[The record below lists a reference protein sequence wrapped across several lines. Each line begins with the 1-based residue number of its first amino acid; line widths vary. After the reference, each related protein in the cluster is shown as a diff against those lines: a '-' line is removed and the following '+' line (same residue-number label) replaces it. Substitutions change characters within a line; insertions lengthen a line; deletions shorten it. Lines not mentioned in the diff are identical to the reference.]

1 MKVFYVVILYCMFK
15 IRTVPLR
22 KQGLLSSVTFTLI
35 FENVSF
41 ESSIL
46 VVNNL
51 VIL

>member
-1 MKVFYVVILYCMFK
+1 MKVFYVVILYCTFK
-15 IRTVPLR
+15 TKTVPLT
-22 KQGLLSSVTFTLI
+22 KQRLLSSATFTFI
-35 FENVSF
+35 FLKGSS